1 MHINC
6 VFCKSISSRSV
17 IVEFLHLD
25 LTCIVDFHLCVPS
38 DHRCSGGDAQEG
50 ERAGGS
56 QEEAGHD
63 PTATV
68 QVLAVRAQRGWTG
81 SVSCIT
87 D

>member
-1 MHINC
+1 M
-6 VFCKSISSRSV
+6 
-17 IVEFLHLD
+17 
-25 LTCIVDFHLCVPS
+25 DFHLCVCVPS

-68 QVLAVRAQRGWTG
+68 QVPAVRAQRGWTG
-81 SVSCIT
+81 SVSRIR